1 MLIFSRFIITL
12 LGTLLF
18 ECPWIGIAD
27 NTIFNKTCNTS
38 IPQIRERYGDVH
50 TQDGNTLTYV
60 CVGIFALPI
69 YVAVALP
76 YPRGRGVS
84 RLPCMQMMVWTSS
97 TRLSFV
103 GKVILLR
110 RINASRH
117 WWAGPLNYVMFPKRC
132 PTLLFPFNLKR
143 MNALSLL
150 PVLSQLV
157 DSPDT

>member
-1 MLIFSRFIITL
+1 MLIFFRFVITL

-60 CVGIFALPI
+60 CVGIFVLPM

-103 GKVILLR
+103 GKGSLVEKNKCFSSLVGWTSKLCHVPKTLSYTFIS
-110 RINASRH
+110 IQFEKNECSITPSSTVT
-117 WWAGPLNYVMFPKRC
+117 AGG
-132 PTLLFPFNLKR
+132 
-143 MNALSLL
+143 
-150 PVLSQLV
+150 
-157 DSPDT
+157 